1 MGDTMLTPNFTNFV
15 TVLIMVAV
23 GFAVLR
29 LIFGGMAAM
38 KKGQPTVGGM
48 SNSPL
53 GVTGN

>member
-29 LIFGGMAAM
+29 LIFGGFSAM

-53 GVTGN
+53 GVNGN